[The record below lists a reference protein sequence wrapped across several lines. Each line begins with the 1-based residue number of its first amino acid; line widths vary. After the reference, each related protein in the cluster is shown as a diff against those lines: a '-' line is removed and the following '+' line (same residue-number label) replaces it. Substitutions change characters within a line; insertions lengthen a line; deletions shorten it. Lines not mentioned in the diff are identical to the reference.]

1 MKKSLIV
8 VWQYLRAFILIYACL
23 YAGIFLASL
32 LPITIPGSIIG
43 MLILFVLLALQ
54 ILPAKWVKP
63 GCSVLIR
70 YMALLFVPI
79 GVGVM
84 QYYDLLSAQF
94 GPIFVSC
101 TISTLVAFLV
111 VSWSTHLVHGER
123 NVAKRTEKMMANIWW
138 SLPLTVAVFFAARK
152 LAVRLK
158 FPLLNPLLVAM
169 VVIIPFLLLT
179 GIPYAKYFQGSKILN
194 DLLQPAVVAL
204 AFPLYEQLHQIRARW
219 KSIITICLVGSVVA
233 MITGTSV
240 ALLMGATPEIAASI
254 LPKSVTTPIAMAV
267 GGSLGGIPAISAVC
281 VIYVGI
287 LGAVLGH
294 TLLNAMRIRTK
305 SARGLAMGTA
315 SHALGT
321 ARCAE
326 LDYQEGA
333 FSSLA
338 LVICGIM
345 TSLIAPFL
353 FPIILAVMG

>member
-1 MKKSLIV
+1 
-8 VWQYLRAFILIYACL
+8 
-23 YAGIFLASL
+23 
-32 LPITIPGSIIG
+32 
-43 MLILFVLLALQ
+43 
-54 ILPAKWVKP
+54 
-63 GCSVLIR
+63 
-70 YMALLFVPI
+70 
-79 GVGVM
+79 
-84 QYYDLLSAQF
+84 
-94 GPIFVSC
+94 
-101 TISTLVAFLV
+101 
-111 VSWSTHLVHGER
+111 
-123 NVAKRTEKMMANIWW
+123 MMANIWW

-179 GIPYAKYFQGSKILN
+179 GIPYAHYFQGSKVLN

-219 KSIITICLVGSVVA
+219 KLIITICLAGSVVA

-338 LVICGIM
+338 LVICGIL

-353 FPIILAVMG
+353 FPIILDVVG

>member
-1 MKKSLIV
+1 
-8 VWQYLRAFILIYACL
+8 
-23 YAGIFLASL
+23 
-32 LPITIPGSIIG
+32 
-43 MLILFVLLALQ
+43 
-54 ILPAKWVKP
+54 
-63 GCSVLIR
+63 
-70 YMALLFVPI
+70 
-79 GVGVM
+79 
-84 QYYDLLSAQF
+84 
-94 GPIFVSC
+94 
-101 TISTLVAFLV
+101 
-111 VSWSTHLVHGER
+111 
-123 NVAKRTEKMMANIWW
+123 MMANIWW

-179 GIPYAKYFQGSKILN
+179 GIPYANYFQGSKMLN

-219 KSIITICLVGSVVA
+219 KSIITICLVGSLVA

-333 FSSLA
+333 FSALA
-338 LVICGIM
+338 LVSCGIM